1 VARRYNVLCWW
12 LNSTRG
18 NFNDRCQITQ
28 SEWCVTY
35 HSVKN
40 RPRRQ
45 SQHVRR
51 IAAHHPVW
59 HRPYCQLTPDSH
71 GRRRLRPPR
80 QRELRVGDTGRNSR
94 TVWTVCNQPNYTD
107 SPHSCTLG
115 QPVAGPGRV
124 VAVERLSLFSSIP
137 KMFVFTL
144 CAGWNMAN
152 PIHTA
157 DATKLHSFAESGQAV
172 WIGRSFRVLSRK

>member
-94 TVWTVCNQPNYTD
+94 TVCLNSLQSTELYWFPTQLHFGSTC
-107 SPHSCTLG
+107 
-115 QPVAGPGRV
+115 GRPRTRRGGRAAKPDLQYSEDV
-124 VAVERLSLFSSIP
+124 RFHTMCWLKHGESNSHRWRDETSQFCRVWSGGVNRA
-137 KMFVFTL
+137 FV
-144 CAGWNMAN
+144 
-152 PIHTA
+152 
-157 DATKLHSFAESGQAV
+157 
-172 WIGRSFRVLSRK
+172 SRFKP